1 MSTESVAE
9 SKIGRKAVE
18 SRQDSNSGRTAIE
31 TMKRKRES
39 GNGFVAW
46 LFGILFLASACM
58 NVVMVSGCC
67 TVTAHKTLQRERD
80 DAVDAL
86 GRVAKD
92 LGTQPGLSPE
102 TTRER
107 IESKLKKLEEI
118 ELMSDDYLNGS
129 AKRNLNKTNYAILKQ
144 YHEFISSLKG
154 EDTSSAESEE

>member
-1 MSTESVAE
+1 MTTETSAE
-9 SKIGRKAVE
+9 SKNGRNAVE
-18 SRQDSNSGRTAIE
+18 SRQDNNSGSTANE

-39 GNGFVAW
+39 GNGFIAW
-46 LFGILFLASACM
+46 LFGILFLASACV

-80 DAVDAL
+80 EAVAAL

-102 TTRER
+102 TTRTN

-118 ELMSDDYLNGS
+118 ELMSEDYLNNS
-129 AKRNLNKTNYAILKQ
+129 AKSNLNKKNYAILKN

-154 EDTSSAESEE
+154 EDASSAGSEE